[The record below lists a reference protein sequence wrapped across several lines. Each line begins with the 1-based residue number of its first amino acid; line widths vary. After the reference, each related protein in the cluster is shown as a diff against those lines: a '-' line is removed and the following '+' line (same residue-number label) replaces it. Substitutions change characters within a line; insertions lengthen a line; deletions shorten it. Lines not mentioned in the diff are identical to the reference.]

1 MLTFLAASCLF
12 FESPLISELDALAQ
26 KRDIQ
31 ATSTAAGLDAS
42 KFRFLRGEGAYGVGR
57 YGWHVLGLKDPTTG
71 LELAVFTTKITS
83 QDIGEPV
90 FEVKNGKLARL
101 IDESETGGFSM
112 DHLTLGASFVPAEKK
127 ASLTA
132 KADFSRNSD
141 QAGPLLLRMSEHYKV
156 SAVTDAEGKPV
167 EFKQSGGVI
176 ALKAPDAKNF
186 SLNLTYSGVVNLPT
200 YAGAITSD
208 EVMLTND
215 YWWPIHS
222 RKPIKFDCN
231 ITVPS
236 DWTAVTNGNLVGT
249 KDLGNQKVFS
259 YKCDLPI
266 CYLSLSAAK
275 FEVATKLVNGI
286 NYKVWSKDMSKQQ
299 MDQQLEFYP
308 PIIEYYSQFKKHPF
322 NQYGAV
328 VTKLYGGG
336 ALEAYSYA
344 TYGTGWLPDEDG
356 HEPAHTWFG
365 GIIPNTYLTSFW
377 NESFAEFMDNMYKR
391 EGSVGDPADKRLAF
405 AQQFAP
411 SPAYDTAECFTAG
424 ASSGGVASALG
435 YGKGAAV
442 LQQLEVELGHD
453 KMVASI
459 KKWLAD
465 YPNGK
470 PGEWQGFEAAVGPDM
485 KWFFDQWL
493 RRKGSPKFSLMDVK
507 KSGTKI
513 TGRVIFDG
521 APYRLAMDTL
531 LRGPKGD
538 TMVKTTFNPTGMQQD
553 SEFSITC
560 PADTTL
566 VAFDPYDRLIRRRGP
581 APLRFSSVSRL
592 KVVVDPKHPKWTR
605 VSKSADWD
613 GKTLNGYMFVG
624 SPESMPVLKELCKK
638 VGFVVSAGKLTYRG
652 KTISLEDGAGV
663 AVVDL
668 GDGQKCGIQ
677 VGNLDLGAKTG
688 NATVAL
694 VDKLGRFLKGY
705 TNPRIEGDLAA
716 KVQ

>member
-1 MLTFLAASCLF
+1 MLNFLAVACLF
-12 FESPLISELDALAQ
+12 FDSPLISELDALAQ
-26 KRDIQ
+26 KRDIAGVAS
-31 ATSTAAGLDAS
+31 ATGQDAA
-42 KFRFLRGEGAYGVGR
+42 KFRFLRGDGAYGVGR

-71 LELAVFTTKITS
+71 TELAVFSTKITS

-90 FEVKNGKLARL
+90 FEIKDGKLGRL
-101 IDESETGGFSM
+101 IEEDETGGFKM
-112 DHLTLGASFVPAEKK
+112 DHLSLSAQFVPAEKK
-127 ASLTA
+127 AILTA
-132 KADFSRNSD
+132 KTDFSRTAEK
-141 QAGPLLLRMSEHYKV
+141 AGPLLLRMSEHYKV
-156 SAVTDAEGKPV
+156 SAITDGAGKPV
-167 EFKQSGGVI
+167 EFIQSSGVI
-176 ALKAPDAKNF
+176 AVKAPAEKTF
-186 SLNLTYSGVVNLPT
+186 SLNLSYSGIVNLPSF
-200 YAGAITSD
+200 AGAITND

-222 RKPIKFDCN
+222 RKPIAFDCN
-231 ITVPS
+231 VTVPS
-236 DWTAVTNGNLVGT
+236 DWTAVTNGNLVET
-249 KDLGNQKVFS
+249 KSVGNQMVFS
-259 YKCDLPI
+259 YKCDVPI

-275 FEVATKLVNGI
+275 FEVASKVVKGI
-286 NYKVWSKDMSKQQ
+286 TYKVWSKEMSKQQ

-328 VTKLYGGG
+328 VTRLYGGG

-365 GIIPNTYLTSFW
+365 GIIPNTYLKSFW
-377 NESFAEFMDNMYKR
+377 NESFAEFMDNMYRR
-391 EGSVGDPADKRLAF
+391 EGPVGDPVDKRLAF
-405 AQQFAP
+405 AQQFGP
-411 SPAYDTAECFTAG
+411 SPAYDNAECFTAG

-435 YGKGAAV
+435 YGKGGAV

-453 KMVASI
+453 KMVAAI
-459 KKWLAD
+459 KKWLAG
-465 YPNGK
+465 YPNGN
-470 PGEWQGFEAAVGPDM
+470 PGEWQGFEAAVGPEM

-493 RRKGSPKFSLMDVK
+493 RRKGSPKFSLADVK
-507 KSGTKI
+507 KVGNKI
-513 TGRVIFDG
+513 TGRVLFDG

-538 TMVKTTFNPTGMQQD
+538 TVVKTTFNPTGMQQD
-553 SEFSITC
+553 SSFTVDC

-581 APLRFSSVSRL
+581 SPLRFSSVSRF

-605 VSKSADWD
+605 VSKPAEWD
-613 GKTLNGYMFVG
+613 GKTLNGFMFVG
-624 SPESMPVLKELCKK
+624 SPETMPVLKELCKK

-677 VGNLDLGAKTG
+677 IGNLDLDAKTG
-688 NATVAL
+688 NATVAM

-705 TNPRIEGDLAA
+705 TYPRIEGDLAM